1 MTKDYEVG
9 HGRPPKHTQFKPG
22 RSGNPRGRPKG
33 SRNFSTD
40 LKATLSERV
49 YVTKGGRRRS
59 VSTQL
64 ATLMR
69 LREKALSG
77 DPRALDRLVDLA
89 RTYNDAEISD
99 TAASLNKTDAEILE
113 GFEERL
119 RRRTEKPQEPEELA
133 NDQPGN
139 EASAEGKGDAS
150 EEDDDDWLR

>member
-1 MTKDYEVG
+1 MSKDYEVG
-9 HGRPPKHTQFKPG
+9 HGRPPKHAQFKPG

-40 LKATLSERV
+40 LKATLNERV
-49 YVTKGGRRRS
+49 YVTKGGRRKA
-59 VSTQL
+59 VSTQA

-77 DPRALDRLVDLA
+77 DPRALDRYIDLA
-89 RTYNDAEISD
+89 RIYNDAEISD
-99 TAASLNKTDAEILE
+99 AAAGLGKTDAEILE

-139 EASAEGKGDAS
+139 EASAEAKGEDS